1 MMLEVWVGART
12 MAHGILWGKRRHH
25 MGQGGKGRARAVL
38 ALVTCCHAAGEAG
51 LDRG

>member
-1 MMLEVWVGART
+1 MWKVGAPYGT
-12 MAHGILWGKRRHH
+12 N